1 MTAMPAPKGNHY
13 AKGNKGGKGGPGKFQ
28 SEYIE
33 IAARLCERGLTDE
46 DIAEVLG
53 VSERTIHSW
62 KLRHE
67 EFAAALKRN
76 KELANAIVEASL
88 FKRANGFE
96 HEVEKATASGK
107 KVKIKEY
114 VPPDVGALRL
124 WLQNRMPEV
133 YREKV
138 EQKRLLS
145 ADEGFLKFLER
156 LDAKAKFERE
166 HGLLPKLID
175 AEAAPTIST
184 PRQDNKSSG
193 YL

>member
-1 MTAMPAPKGNHY
+1 M
-13 AKGNKGGKGGPGKFQ
+13 
-28 SEYIE
+28 
-33 IAARLCERGLTDE
+33 
-46 DIAEVLG
+46 
-53 VSERTIHSW
+53 
-62 KLRHE
+62 
-67 EFAAALKRN
+67 
-76 KELANAIVEASL
+76 EASL

-166 HGLLPKLID
+166 QGLLPKLID

-184 PRQDNKSSG
+184 PRQDNESSG